1 MAASPT
7 VVAPV
12 RSLDEWIAENV
23 ELLQPDRVV
32 WVDGSRAQLDALLH
46 EMVEEGRI
54 IRLNPEHRP
63 YSFLARSDPDDVAR
77 VEARTF
83 ICSEDE
89 ADAGPTNNW
98 REPDAMR
105 AELRGLFAG
114 AMRGRTMYV
123 VPFSMGPVGG
133 ALSRYGVQLTD
144 SAYVVA
150 SMSIMTRV
158 GDAVLERIRA
168 GARWVPA
175 LHSVGAPLEPGQED
189 VPWPANSTKYICH
202 FPETREIISFGSA
215 YGGNAIL
222 AKKAFALRIASVM
235 ARDEGWLAEH
245 MLLLRVTDPK
255 GRRFHVAAAF
265 PSACGKTNFAMLR
278 SSLPGWEIETLGD
291 DIAWLAPGSDGRLR
305 AINPEAGFFG
315 VAPGTGYGTNPTA
328 IDTLWGNTI
337 FTNVALRPDG
347 DVWWEGLTP
356 TPPEGLVDWRGE
368 PWSPTHGRPAAHPNS
383 RFCVSAAQ
391 CPSIAPDWDDPNGVP
406 IDAIIFG
413 GRRASNVPLVVE
425 ARDWEH
431 GVFLGATIAS
441 ERTAAAEGTVGE
453 LRRDPFAML
462 PFCGYNMGDY
472 MQHWLEV
479 GQRMRRTGGVPAVYQ
494 VNWFRKDDDGD
505 FLWPGFGENGRVL
518 AWIIER
524 IAGEAS
530 ASDTPL
536 GKVPAV
542 GAIDYR
548 AAGVTDEQWQEL
560 FRIDERALLAE
571 ADDTEEFLAR
581 FGDRLPEAV
590 GRQLAGLRERLG
602 HVGASGKAVA

>member
-1 MAASPT
+1 
-7 VVAPV
+7 
-12 RSLDEWIAENV
+12 
-23 ELLQPDRVV
+23 
-32 WVDGSRAQLDALLH
+32 
-46 EMVEEGRI
+46 
-54 IRLNPEHRP
+54 
-63 YSFLARSDPDDVAR
+63 
-77 VEARTF
+77 
-83 ICSEDE
+83 
-89 ADAGPTNNW
+89 
-98 REPDAMR
+98 
-105 AELRGLFAG
+105 
-114 AMRGRTMYV
+114 
-123 VPFSMGPVGG
+123 
-133 ALSRYGVQLTD
+133 
-144 SAYVVA
+144 
-150 SMSIMTRV
+150 
-158 GDAVLERIRA
+158 
-168 GARWVPA
+168 
-175 LHSVGAPLEPGQED
+175 
-189 VPWPANSTKYICH
+189 
-202 FPETREIISFGSA
+202 
-215 YGGNAIL
+215 NAIL

-255 GRRFHVAAAF
+255 GRRFHIAAAF

-305 AINPEAGFFG
+305 AINPEAGLFG
-315 VAPGTGYGTNPTA
+315 VAPSTGYGTHPTA

-337 FTNVALRPDG
+337 LTNVGLRPDG

-356 TPPEGLVDWRGE
+356 TPPEGLIDWRGE

-431 GVFLGATIAS
+431 GVCLGATIAS
-441 ERTAAAEGTVGE
+441 ERTAAAEGQVGE

-494 VNWFRKDDDGD
+494 VNWFRKDADGD

-524 IAGEAS
+524 IAGEAA

-560 FRIDERALLAE
+560 FRVDERALLAE

-581 FGDRLPEAV
+581 FGDRLPEA
-590 GRQLAGLRERLG
+590 
-602 HVGASGKAVA
+602 